1 MERSDIAEGVE
12 DLLRDLHEKKR
23 WLDMMIG
30 GLEAAVSSPEHRFIT
45 SVKEVYSAKGPAAT
59 RSDMERERR
68 ALLAS
73 LARRVNATPHARRK
87 RSLSLGQAAST

>member
-1 MERSDIAEGVE
+1 MEQSIVTERVE

-45 SVKEVYSAKGPAAT
+45 SVKEAYDAEGVAAAP
-59 RSDMERERR
+59 SDLQRDRR

-73 LARRVNATPHARRK
+73 LARSVNATPHARR
-87 RSLSLGQAAST
+87 RRCLSLGQAAST